1 MSFLMPK
8 PKPPIRDLDE
18 KLSELLLL
26 PHVLCAR
33 SRFTRLVNGEDFGN
47 PLEIEG
53 DLRDADFDDNVN
65 KHTER
70 YMFRKVVVQPQST
83 HEVVVEISHYEPL
96 FVVGLLSGC
105 KVGQIQITEISND
118 PSANP
123 ATSLLPTK
131 SGIDAAVLNQ
141 PHPIPLSVGS
151 ITAQT
156 PLTVAFKTLLDSEP
170 LPEFS
175 LFLVGLT
182 QERFERFGMP
192 RCLC

>member
-1 MSFLMPK
+1 M
-8 PKPPIRDLDE
+8 
-18 KLSELLLL
+18 SELLLP
-26 PHVLCAR
+26 PHVLAIR
-33 SRFTRLVNGEDFGN
+33 SRFTRLVEGEDFGN
-47 PLEIEG
+47 PLEIDD
-53 DLRDADFDDNVN
+53 DLRDADFDDNGN

-70 YMFRKVVVQPQST
+70 YLFIKAAVQTQDPEVVVQ
-83 HEVVVEISHYEPL
+83 IAHYEPL

-118 PSANP
+118 PTSNP
-123 ATSLLPTK
+123 ATNFVGNKGL
-131 SGIDAAVLNQ
+131 DAAVLNRL
-141 PHPIPLSVGS
+141 HPIPLPIGA
-151 ITAQT
+151 ITVET
-156 PLTVAFKTLLDSEP
+156 PLTVAFKKLLDSEP